1 MFNIASV
8 ELDWKGLTLKLETGM
23 IARQADGAVKCSL
36 GGTVVLCTV
45 SASRDV
51 DVSNDFFPLS
61 VHYIEKS
68 YSAGKIPGG
77 FFKRE
82 GRPAENEILTSRLID
97 LLSLIHISEPTR
109 RI

>member
-61 VHYIEKS
+61 VHY
-68 YSAGKIPGG
+68 
-77 FFKRE
+77 
-82 GRPAENEILTSRLID
+82 
-97 LLSLIHISEPTR
+97 LSLIHISEPTR
-109 RI
+109 PY

>member
-45 SASRDV
+45 SAARDV

-68 YSAGKIPGG
+68 
-77 FFKRE
+77 
-82 GRPAENEILTSRLID
+82 
-97 LLSLIHISEPTR
+97 
-109 RI
+109 

>member
-1 MFNIASV
+1 M

-51 DVSNDFFPLS
+51 DVSNDFFLFQYTILKN
-61 VHYIEKS
+61 HTQQGKYQGDFLKEKDDQQ
-68 YSAGKIPGG
+68 KMR
-77 FFKRE
+77 F
-82 GRPAENEILTSRLID
+82 
-97 LLSLIHISEPTR
+97 
-109 RI
+109 